1 MKNIIKISVSLFIV
15 SLFFSGC
22 LLKDSV
28 NTPDTL
34 RGLKQG
40 EFLKFAFEMKLN
52 EAELE
57 EYKFQEEFKAT
68 NVQRQ
73 AIRGIFDAAEEDYFL
88 NKAPKDEEKMEQF
101 KLEYQRDT
109 GKVWQGF

>member
-1 MKNIIKISVSLFIV
+1 MRNIAKFGMLSIATSIL
-15 SLFFSGC
+15 FSGC

-28 NTPDTL
+28 NTPEPL

-57 EYKFQEEFKAT
+57 EYKFQEEFKAEK
-68 NVQRQ
+68 VQRQ
-73 AIRGIFDAAEEDYFL
+73 AINDIFKAAQEDYLL
-88 NKAPKDEEKMEQF
+88 NKAPKDDEKMEQF